1 MRCGRHGNTLDSRLQ
16 ILCRNRLMI
25 EVKIT
30 PELIQRARKKT
41 ATVGNLQ
48 GSITGSLSHVVGA
61 IGEIIVADVMGAD
74 ESNTYDYDL
83 VRDGERI
90 DVKTKRCN
98 TRPFPHYDCSV
109 AAHGTKQD
117 CDSYVFVRIL
127 TDSSRAWILGSI
139 PKQDFYTKATKH
151 RRGDVDPANGFTFKA
166 DCYNLQISELSDVK
180 KSISI

>member
-1 MRCGRHGNTLDSRLQ
+1 
-16 ILCRNRLMI
+16 MI
-25 EVKIT
+25 QVNIT
-30 PELIQRARKKT
+30 PSIISRAKKKA

-61 IGEIIVADVMGAD
+61 IGEIIVADAMGAN

-109 AAHGTKQD
+109 AAHGTNQN

-127 TDSSRAWILGSI
+127 TDTSRAWILGSI
-139 PKQDFYTKATKH
+139 PKQDFYTKATKYK
-151 RRGDVDPANGFTFKA
+151 RGDIDPANGFMFKA
-166 DCYNLQISELSDVK
+166 DCYNLPISELSDVQ
-180 KSISI
+180 KSEAV

>member
-1 MRCGRHGNTLDSRLQ
+1 MIQ
-16 ILCRNRLMI
+16 I
-25 EVKIT
+25 KIT
-30 PELIQRARKKT
+30 PSIISRAKKKA

-61 IGEIIVADVMGAD
+61 IGEIIVADAMGAN

-83 VRDGERI
+83 MRDGERI

-109 AAHGTKQD
+109 AAHGTNQN

-127 TDSSRAWILGSI
+127 TDTSRAWILGSI
-139 PKQDFYTKATKH
+139 PKQDFYTKATKYK
-151 RRGDVDPANGFTFKA
+151 RGDIDPANGFTFKA
-166 DCYNLQISELSDVK
+166 DCYNLPISELSDVQ
-180 KSISI
+180 KSEAV

>member
-1 MRCGRHGNTLDSRLQ
+1 MKQ
-16 ILCRNRLMI
+16 
-25 EVKIT
+25 VKIT
-30 PELIQRARKKT
+30 PDIIARAKKKA

-61 IGEIIVADVMGAD
+61 IGEIIVADAIGAN

-109 AAHGTKQD
+109 AAHGANQN
-117 CDSYVFVRIL
+117 CDSYIFVRIH
-127 TDSSRAWILGSI
+127 TDNSRACILGSI
-139 PKQDFYTKATKH
+139 PKQDFYTKATKYK
-151 RRGDVDPANGFTFKA
+151 RGDIDPANGFTFKA
-166 DCYNLQISELSDVK
+166 DCYNLPISELSDVQ
-180 KSISI
+180 KSKAV

>member
-1 MRCGRHGNTLDSRLQ
+1 
-16 ILCRNRLMI
+16 MI
-25 EVKIT
+25 QVKIT
-30 PELIQRARKKT
+30 PSIISRAKKKA

-61 IGEIIVADVMGAD
+61 IGEIIVADAMGAN

-109 AAHGTKQD
+109 AAHGTNQN

-127 TDSSRAWILGSI
+127 TDTSRAWILGSI
-139 PKQDFYTKATKH
+139 PKQDFYTRATKYK
-151 RRGDVDPANGFTFKA
+151 RGDIDPANGFTFKA
-166 DCYNLQISELSDVK
+166 DCYNLPISELSDVQ
-180 KSISI
+180 KSEAV

>member
-1 MRCGRHGNTLDSRLQ
+1 
-16 ILCRNRLMI
+16 MI
-25 EVKIT
+25 QVKIT
-30 PELIQRARKKT
+30 PSIINRAKKKA

-61 IGEIIVADVMGAD
+61 IGEIIVADIIGAN

-109 AAHGTKQD
+109 AAHGTNQN

-127 TDSSRAWILGSI
+127 TDTSRAWILGSI
-139 PKQDFYTKATKH
+139 PKPDFYTRATKYK
-151 RRGDVDPANGFTFKA
+151 RGDVDPANGFIFKA
-166 DCYNLQISELSDVK
+166 DCYNLPISELSDVK
-180 KSISI
+180 QSVTV

>member
-1 MRCGRHGNTLDSRLQ
+1 
-16 ILCRNRLMI
+16 MI
-25 EVKIT
+25 QVNIT
-30 PELIQRARKKT
+30 PSIISRAKKKA

-61 IGEIIVADVMGAD
+61 IGEIIVADAMGAN

-83 VRDGERI
+83 GRDGERI

-109 AAHGTKQD
+109 AAHGTNQN

-127 TDSSRAWILGSI
+127 TDTSRAWILGSI
-139 PKQDFYTKATKH
+139 PKQDFYTKATKYK
-151 RRGDVDPANGFTFKA
+151 RGDIDPANGFTFKA
-166 DCYNLQISELSDVK
+166 DCYNLPISELSDVQ
-180 KSISI
+180 KSEAV

>member
-1 MRCGRHGNTLDSRLQ
+1 MKQ
-16 ILCRNRLMI
+16 
-25 EVKIT
+25 VKIT
-30 PELIQRARKKT
+30 PDIIARAKKKA

-61 IGEIIVADVMGAD
+61 IGEIIVADAIGAN

-109 AAHGTKQD
+109 AAHGANQN
-117 CDSYVFVRIL
+117 CDSYIFVRIL
-127 TDSSRAWILGSI
+127 TDTSRAWILGSI
-139 PKQDFYTKATKH
+139 PKQDFYTKATKYK
-151 RRGDVDPANGFTFKA
+151 RGDIDPANGFTFKA
-166 DCYNLQISELSDVK
+166 DCYNLHISELSDVE
-180 KSISI
+180 KSQAV

>member
-1 MRCGRHGNTLDSRLQ
+1 
-16 ILCRNRLMI
+16 MI
-25 EVKIT
+25 QVKIT
-30 PELIQRARKKT
+30 PSIISRAKKKA

-83 VRDGERI
+83 VKGGERI

-109 AAHGTKQD
+109 AAHGTNQN

-127 TDSSRAWILGSI
+127 TDTSRAWILGSI
-139 PKQDFYTKATKH
+139 PKPDFYTRATKYK
-151 RRGDVDPANGFTFKA
+151 RGDVDPANGFIFKA
-166 DCYNLQISELSDVK
+166 DCYNLPISELSDVK
-180 KSISI
+180 QSVTV

>member
-1 MRCGRHGNTLDSRLQ
+1 
-16 ILCRNRLMI
+16 MI
-25 EVKIT
+25 QVKIT
-30 PELIQRARKKT
+30 PSIISRAKNKA

-61 IGEIIVADVMGAD
+61 IGEIIVADIIGAD

-109 AAHGTKQD
+109 AAHGTNQN

-127 TDSSRAWILGSI
+127 TDTSRAWILGSI
-139 PKQDFYTKATKH
+139 PKPDFYTRATKYK
-151 RRGDVDPANGFTFKA
+151 RGDVDPTNGFTFKA
-166 DCYNLQISELSDVK
+166 DCYNLPISELSDVK
-180 KSISI
+180 QSVTV

>member
-1 MRCGRHGNTLDSRLQ
+1 
-16 ILCRNRLMI
+16 MI
-25 EVKIT
+25 QVKIT
-30 PELIQRARKKT
+30 PSIISRAKKKA

-61 IGEIIVADVMGAD
+61 IGEIIVADIMGAD

-109 AAHGTKQD
+109 AAHGTNQN

-127 TDSSRAWILGSI
+127 TDTSRAWILGSI
-139 PKQDFYTKATKH
+139 PKPDFYTRATKYK
-151 RRGDVDPANGFTFKA
+151 RGDVDPTNGFTFKA
-166 DCYNLQISELSDVK
+166 DCYNLPISELSDVK
-180 KSISI
+180 QSVTV

>member
-1 MRCGRHGNTLDSRLQ
+1 
-16 ILCRNRLMI
+16 MI

-41 ATVGNLQ
+41 AIVGNLQ

-61 IGEIIVADVMGAD
+61 IGEIIVADAIGAD

-139 PKQDFYTKATKH
+139 PKQDFYTRATKH

>member
-1 MRCGRHGNTLDSRLQ
+1 MIQ
-16 ILCRNRLMI
+16 I
-25 EVKIT
+25 KIT
-30 PELIQRARKKT
+30 PSIISRAKKKA

-61 IGEIIVADVMGAD
+61 IGEIIVADAMGAN

-109 AAHGTKQD
+109 AAHGTNQN

-127 TDSSRAWILGSI
+127 TDTSRAWILGSI
-139 PKQDFYTKATKH
+139 PKQDFYTKATKYK
-151 RRGDVDPANGFTFKA
+151 RGDVDPANGFTFKA
-166 DCYNLQISELSDVK
+166 DCYNLPISELSDVQ
-180 KSISI
+180 KSEAV

>member
-1 MRCGRHGNTLDSRLQ
+1 MIQ
-16 ILCRNRLMI
+16 I
-25 EVKIT
+25 KIT
-30 PELIQRARKKT
+30 PDIIARAKKKA

-61 IGEIIVADVMGAD
+61 IGEIIVADAIGAN

-109 AAHGTKQD
+109 AAHGTNQN

-127 TDSSRAWILGSI
+127 TDTSRAWILGSI
-139 PKQDFYTKATKH
+139 PKPDFYTRATKYK
-151 RRGDVDPANGFTFKA
+151 RGDVDPTNGFTFKA
-166 DCYNLQISELSDVK
+166 DCYNLPISELSDVK
-180 KSISI
+180 QSVTV